1 MSRRKDGQKE
11 KEEQDDDDDDDDDGD
26 ENDGESCWLNNF
38 DTKLDESIKNLK
50 MMKMMKK
57 EADEVKSFPFKVKV
71 DFLFAISIRMWPEN
85 SN

>member
-11 KEEQDDDDDDDDDGD
+11 KEEQDDDDD
-26 ENDGESCWLNNF
+26 NDGESCWLNNF

-50 MMKMMKK
+50 MMMKMMKK
-57 EADEVKSFPFKVKV
+57 EEDEVKSFPFKVKV